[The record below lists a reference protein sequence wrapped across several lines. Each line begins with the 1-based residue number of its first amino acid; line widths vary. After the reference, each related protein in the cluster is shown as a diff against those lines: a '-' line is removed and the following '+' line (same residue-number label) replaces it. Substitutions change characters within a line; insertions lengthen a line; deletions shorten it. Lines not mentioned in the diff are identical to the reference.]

1 ASVPDSNGETIVEVF
16 TANGKSLGLAFY
28 NPHSTIATRLLKIFA
43 GTDVIKV
50 FKQRM
55 QIAKQLRERLF
66 PEESC
71 YRLVYAESD
80 YLPGLIVDR
89 FGDYFSFQINS
100 ACMEK
105 FLDKIVEIICEIYPK
120 CKGIIAKN
128 KSQFRLLEGLEN
140 YEKVIHGK
148 IPEEVL
154 IAENGIK
161 YILNFYQ
168 SQKTGLFLDQK
179 MNKRFIRSI
188 SQNLTVLDCFSNFGG
203 FAMNAAVGGAKK
215 LVLVD
220 ISETAINY
228 AKKNFELN
236 RLKNAEFICSDAL
249 EFLRN
254 EYRSGNKYE
263 LVILDPPS
271 FTKTKRNVQSAIAGY
286 RQINKYAM
294 RIVAENGFLATASCS
309 MHIDELTFLKI
320 IQDVASSQK
329 FQLKLIYR
337 GGQAPDHPVLLSMPE
352 TRYLKFFVF
361 QISRS

>member
-1 ASVPDSNGETIVEVF
+1 
-16 TANGKSLGLAFY
+16 
-28 NPHSTIATRLLKIFA
+28 
-43 GTDVIKV
+43 
-50 FKQRM
+50 
-55 QIAKQLRERLF
+55 
-66 PEESC
+66 
-71 YRLVYAESD
+71 
-80 YLPGLIVDR
+80 
-89 FGDYFSFQINS
+89 
-100 ACMEK
+100 
-105 FLDKIVEIICEIYPK
+105 
-120 CKGIIAKN
+120 
-128 KSQFRLLEGLEN
+128 
-140 YEKVIHGK
+140 
-148 IPEEVL
+148 
-154 IAENGIK
+154 
-161 YILNFYQ
+161 
-168 SQKTGLFLDQK
+168 
-179 MNKRFIRSI
+179 
-188 SQNLTVLDCFSNFGG
+188 GG

-254 EYRSGNKYE
+254 EYRAGNKYE

-309 MHIDELTFLKI
+309 MHIDEPTFLKI